1 MWLRKRM
8 YAGILAAVVAVA
20 SMQLPAG
27 TVYARETI
35 VLSDGMEITEE
46 KAQPVENGAGAV
58 SEKASQQG
66 DGEQLGESGDSNESE
81 QPGDSGVQPG
91 EVDDSNGSEQ
101 PGDGEVQP
109 GEADDSDGS
118 EQPGNGG
125 EQPGESDGSNG
136 SEQPGD
142 DGGQPGEPGGSNE
155 SEQPGDGGE
164 QPGDGSEQPDDGDRT
179 EEPDDGGNTPAE
191 PGETDENDG
200 ESGST
205 DGSGEETGEQE
216 NPADEMQEQVSG
228 NDIPGSMISDTL
240 PEEGDGRGIMAVGE
254 ALNLENLSAEYIAL
268 DGSWISST
276 AQGRPKVLIFYSN
289 TCGNSQG
296 TIQRISRKIGDFAG
310 VDIYAI
316 ETTGKT
322 KEEVEAFQAQY
333 GCKEIVFSYDIG
345 TLNQRSMWDYVYAS
359 GVGNLSSD
367 GKVYITWPVIAY
379 IDADDRLQ
387 YATTAAQTAEGILSN
402 LNQYC
407 GFGTGDEDRYT
418 ITYVLGGG
426 TNSEENPSYY
436 TSETDTIILK
446 DAVKTGQPF
455 EGWYKD
461 PIYSARVREIVKG
474 STGDITLY
482 AKWGAASASE
492 IPEIDMTPAEG
503 NVVMGFSGAY
513 YTESVDKILDRLN
526 KIRWEACTQG
536 VLHPATRKPMTEAD
550 YVPLQWSSDLE
561 AIARLRAAEAT
572 IENGH
577 TRPNDKSCFSI
588 STSNGE
594 QSYAENLAWN
604 YSGLM
609 AGIEQWYKEKE
620 DWVNQTA
627 GKVTGHYTSI
637 IYPEYRSVGVGA
649 FRLSSGGWY
658 AVAQQFSYKDTLDA
672 YKNPSQGKCIQN
684 IEVQGSKVTEC
695 KFGGDMAAYLRE
707 GATYQIPVDVTV
719 QYDDYY
725 DKAKEY
731 SGSYQAGGTWRS
743 SDESVAVVDDGGML
757 RAIGKGTTE
766 ISLEI
771 DPENGKSAIS
781 TVFTVY
787 GRDENPITVQRPDV
801 TTYKVGQKLDV
812 TGGKVTYVPSSG
824 ESIVTK
830 ELTPEML
837 SGFDS
842 SKPGI
847 CTVNVSCGGYVT
859 DFDTLIVEEPAL
871 SADYG
876 QRLDQVAL
884 PACDHG
890 TYRWQDGT
898 TVLDQV
904 GTRIFTAEF
913 TPADQGKFQKL
924 TDIQV
929 KVTTQM
935 MLGEETEVA
944 FKSNTFVYNGAEQE
958 PKVVVFAGNTVLTEG
973 EDYELS
979 YEDNKDAGTA
989 AVTVQGIEHY
999 HGSIRRTFEIQPAP
1013 VVIRAK
1019 DTTILVGGKIPAYDG
1034 YAYEVSGLMKGDKLI
1049 ENPIF
1054 SCAAAGTD
1062 KTGCYDIIPGG
1073 ADAGPNYTI
1082 SYEKGRLIVANE
1094 YVSCTVTF
1102 DVQGHGTAPDDQ
1114 VGIRVGDMVKRP
1126 ADPSAE
1132 DYRFDG
1138 WYRDAACTKE
1148 WKFDTDIVQAD
1159 MTLYAK
1165 WLYDAGR
1172 QDGFAMQEIADMYY
1186 TGKACKPAVSV
1197 YDGPTLLKAGRDYQI
1212 RYYNNVNANKDNMRK
1227 QGNGVGAFFKEELPY
1242 VEITG
1247 KGNYTEKV
1255 KVNFNILPV
1264 MIGDGGKDAAAGVT
1278 VKATDQLVKATKVQ
1292 KPFTSIK
1299 YGKTMRKDIDYTLSL
1314 VVENGR
1320 DQSGRNL
1327 AVGKELEGAVI
1338 PAGYEGEF
1346 KLTIQGIGNY
1356 TGSISKPVYVADK
1369 AHLIKNA
1376 RITLGRNLKNISFDG
1391 KAIELRAAE
1400 NDSADVFTVKY
1411 GRESLRYNK
1420 DYRVRYR
1427 NNDRV
1432 GKAELTIIGMGEYV
1446 GEKTVTF
1453 NITGRS
1459 FTSRTVDI
1467 EGIEDKVYTG
1477 TALTQN
1483 DAFVIYGKG
1492 TEDERALVYG
1502 TDYTI
1507 SYAKNVNAGTAVM
1520 TFKGTEQAGYRGS
1533 FKQTFKIAAADITQT
1548 EQAAEMKDM
1557 SVSYS
1562 RAGVMPGS
1570 EVVLTNGA
1578 GIRLINGKDY
1588 TLRYKNNKAVADR
1601 SDEEPPTIVVK
1612 GKGNYTGELPVYFSI
1627 VKKELTADDITI
1639 KTSSVAYKENKEA
1652 DYAYKPSVKVLDGK
1666 KQLRAGVDYE
1676 ITYVNNTQ
1684 AAYEAYLQDSG
1695 RIGQNAASGNEAER
1709 GGGAGGPQAV
1719 ITQKADSSYTQR
1731 EPLIVPL
1738 TIYRNKLTKSNLT
1751 VEIAESVYTGT
1762 TVTPKVTV
1770 YYQGKDGGS
1779 RILLTE
1785 GMDYSLTY
1793 GNNIASGKNKGSVKI
1808 GGIGPDYGGDV
1819 TVKFNI
1825 GKKVIAY

>member
-8 YAGILAAVVAVA
+8 YAGILAAVVAIA

-27 TVYARETI
+27 NVYARETTL
-35 VLSDGMEITEE
+35 LSKGMEITEE
-46 KAQPVENGAGAV
+46 KAQPAENGTDAV
-58 SEKASQQG
+58 PEKASQQE
-66 DGEQLGESGDSNESE
+66 DGE
-81 QPGDSGVQPG
+81 
-91 EVDDSNGSEQ
+91 
-101 PGDGEVQP
+101 QP
-109 GEADDSDGS
+109 GEADDSDRA
-118 EQPGNGG
+118 EQPGNGGEQPGESEDSDGSERPGEGG

-155 SEQPGDGGE
+155 SEQPGDDGE
-164 QPGDGSEQPDDGDRT
+164 QPGDGSEQPDNSEQP
-179 EEPDDGGNTPAE
+179 EESDDDSNTPAE
-191 PGETDENDG
+191 PEEPDENEG
-200 ESGST
+200 ESGNA
-205 DGSGEETGEQE
+205 DGSGEETGEPE
-216 NPADEMQEQVSG
+216 DPADEMQEQVSG
-228 NDIPGSMISDTL
+228 NDIPGSVISAPL
-240 PEEGDGRGIMAVGE
+240 PEEGGVRGIMAAGE
-254 ALNLENLSAEYIAL
+254 ALNLANLSAEYIAL
-268 DGSWISST
+268 DGSRISST

-289 TCGNSQG
+289 TCGNSRG
-296 TIQRISRKIGDFAG
+296 TIQRISQKIGDFAEA
-310 VDIYAI
+310 DIYAI
-316 ETTGKT
+316 ETNCKT
-322 KEEVEAFQAQY
+322 KEEVETFQAQY
-333 GCKEIVFSYDIG
+333 GCKEIVFSYDTG
-345 TLNQRSMWDYVYAS
+345 MLNQRSMWDYVDVS
-359 GVGNLSSD
+359 GVGNPSSD
-367 GKVYITWPVIAY
+367 GKVSITWPVIAY

-387 YATTAAQTAEGILSN
+387 YVTTAAQTAEGVLSN
-402 LNQYC
+402 LKQYC
-407 GFGTGDEDRYT
+407 GYSTESQERYK

-426 TNSEENPSYY
+426 TNSAENPSFY
-436 TSETDTIILK
+436 TSETDTIILQ

-461 PIYSARVREIVKG
+461 PFYSARVREIVKG
-474 STGDITLY
+474 STGNITLY

-492 IPEIDMTPAEG
+492 IPTIDMTPADG
-503 NVVMGFSGAY
+503 NVIMGFSGAY
-513 YTESVDKILDRLN
+513 YTESVDKILNRLN

-536 VLHPATRKPMTEAD
+536 VKNPGTGKPLTEAD

-572 IENGH
+572 VEQGH

-588 STSNGE
+588 STSNGV

-609 AGIEQWYKEKE
+609 AGIEQWYGEKE

-637 IYPEYRSVGVGA
+637 INPGYRSVGVGA

-672 YKNPSQGKCIQN
+672 YKNPSQGKCVQN
-684 IEVQGSKVTEC
+684 IEVQGSKVTGV

-719 QYDDYY
+719 RYNDYY
-725 DKAKEY
+725 GTAKEHR
-731 SGSYQAGGTWRS
+731 GSYQAGGTWRS
-743 SDESVAVVDDGGML
+743 SDESVAVVDGGGML
-757 RAIGKGTTE
+757 RAIAKGTAE
-766 ISLEI
+766 ISLKAG
-771 DPENGKSAIS
+771 NRTASA
-781 TVFTVY
+781 VFTVY
-787 GRDENPITVQRPDV
+787 GRDENPITVQRPDI
-801 TTYKVGQKLDV
+801 TTYKVGQKLNV
-812 TGGKVTYVPSSG
+812 AGGKVTYESSSG
-824 ESIVTK
+824 GSTVTK
-830 ELTPEML
+830 DLRPQML

-871 SADYG
+871 LAAYG
-876 QRLDQVAL
+876 QRLEQVAL
-884 PACDHG
+884 PECDLG

-904 GTRIFTAEF
+904 GTRTFTAEF
-913 TPADQGKFQKL
+913 VPADQEKFQKL

-929 KVTTQM
+929 KVATQM
-935 MLGEETEVA
+935 MLGAETEVA
-944 FKSNTFVYNGAEQE
+944 FKSNTFVYNGTEQE

-989 AVTVQGIEHY
+989 AVTVKGTGHY

-1019 DTTILVGGKIPAYDG
+1019 DTTILIGGEIPAYNG

-1049 ENPIF
+1049 EEPIF
-1054 SCAAAGTD
+1054 SCTATGTD
-1062 KTGCYDIIPGG
+1062 KTGCYDIIPGS
-1073 ADAGPNYTI
+1073 ADAGPNYRI

-1102 DVQGHGTAPDDQ
+1102 DVQGHGAAPDDQ

-1126 ADPSAE
+1126 TDPSAE

-1197 YDGPTLLKAGRDYQI
+1197 YDGSTLLKAGRDYQI
-1212 RYYNNVNANKDNMRK
+1212 RYYNNINANKDNMRK
-1227 QGNGVGAFFKEELPY
+1227 QGNGEGAFFKEELPY

-1278 VKATDQLVKATKVQ
+1278 LKAADQLVKATKVQ

-1299 YGKTMRKDIDYTLSL
+1299 YGKMMRKDIDYTVSL

-1320 DQSGRNL
+1320 DQSGMNL

-1346 KLTIQGIGNY
+1346 KFTIRGTGNY
-1356 TGSISKPVYVADK
+1356 TGSISRSVYVADK

-1400 NDSADVFTVKY
+1400 YDSPDVFTVKY
-1411 GRESLRYNK
+1411 GSESLRYNK

-1446 GEKTVTF
+1446 GEKTAAF
-1453 NITGRS
+1453 NITGKS
-1459 FTSRTVDI
+1459 FTSRTVKV
-1467 EGIEDKVYTG
+1467 EGIESKVYTG

-1520 TFKGTEQAGYRGS
+1520 TFKGMEEAGYRGS
-1533 FKQTFKIAAADITQT
+1533 FKQTFQIAASDITQT
-1548 EQAAEMKDM
+1548 EQAAGMRNM
-1557 SVSYS
+1557 TVSYS
-1562 RAGVMPGS
+1562 RAGAMPDS

-1578 GIRLINGKDY
+1578 GIRLVNGKDY

-1601 SDEEPPTIVVK
+1601 TDENPPTILVK
-1612 GKGNYTGELPVYFSI
+1612 GKGNYTGDLSILFSI
-1627 VKKELTADDITI
+1627 VKKDLTADDITI
-1639 KTSSVAYKENKEA
+1639 KASSAAYKENKEA
-1652 DYAYKPSVKVLDGK
+1652 DYAYKPLVKLLDGK

-1676 ITYVNNTQ
+1676 IAYVNNTQ
-1684 AAYEAYLQDSG
+1684 AAYEAYLQDLG
-1695 RIGQNAASGNEAER
+1695 RAGQNTASGNETER

-1719 ITQKADSSYTQR
+1719 ITQKADSSYTQQ
-1731 EPLIVPL
+1731 EPLVVPL

-1770 YYQGKDGGS
+1770 YYQSKDGDS
-1779 RILLTE
+1779 RILLAE
-1785 GMDYSLTY
+1785 GTDYSLTY
-1793 GNNIASGKNKGSVKI
+1793 GINIASGRNKGSVKI
-1808 GGIGPDYGGDV
+1808 SGIGPYYGGDV
-1819 TVKFNI
+1819 TVRFDI
-1825 GKKVIAY
+1825 GKKAIAY